1 MRSLLFDASSLIY
14 SLKIRNLKLL
24 YNNYIQLLTIYEVMN
39 ALWKESY
46 LTKAITIEEAR
57 ELNNIL
63 NEIIDLMNMI
73 NPHGYEKEIL
83 ENAWKLGITAYDAS
97 YVVIAKKNNLILV
110 SEDEKLKRKIGDIIK
125 IISLKELI

>member
-1 MRSLLFDASSLIY
+1 MRNLLFDASSLIY
-14 SLKIRNLKLL
+14 SLKIRNLKPL
-24 YNNYIQLLTIYEVMN
+24 YNNYIQLLTIYEAIN

-57 ELNNIL
+57 ELTNIL

-97 YVVIAKKNNLILV
+97 YVVITKKNNLILV

-125 IISLKELI
+125 IISLKELT

>member
-24 YNNYIQLLTIYEVMN
+24 YNNYIQLLTIYEAIN

-46 LTKAITIEEAR
+46 LTKAITSEEAG
-57 ELNNIL
+57 ELTNIL

>member
-24 YNNYIQLLTIYEVMN
+24 YNNYIQLLTIYEIIN

-46 LTKAITIEEAR
+46 LTKAITSEEAG
-57 ELNNIL
+57 ELTNIL
-63 NEIIDLMNMI
+63 NETIDLMNMI

>member
-63 NEIIDLMNMI
+63 NETIDLMNMI

>member
-110 SEDEKLKRKIGDIIK
+110 SEDEKLKRKIDDIIK